1 MCFVGISVI
10 LLSVIGAEAFRII
23 WSREMTTFCLLT
35 GLSPDLSRI
44 ITRTGTT
51 VDKIVRAGVE
61 ALQYD
66 RTIDTP
72 VTRLVKLL
80 LDHGVLTWDQTGTTI
95 NLGPVIMVRAAP

>member
-1 MCFVGISVI
+1 
-10 LLSVIGAEAFRII
+10 
-23 WSREMTTFCLLT
+23 MTAFCLLT

-80 LDHGVLTWDQTGTTI
+80 LDHGVLTWDQTGTNI